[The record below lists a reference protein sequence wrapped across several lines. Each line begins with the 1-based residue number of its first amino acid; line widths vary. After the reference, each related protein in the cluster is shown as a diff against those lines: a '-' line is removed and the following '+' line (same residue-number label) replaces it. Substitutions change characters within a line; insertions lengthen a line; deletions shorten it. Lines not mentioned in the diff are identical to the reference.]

1 MKIENL
7 LVAFFF
13 IVLFLTLVN
22 IEPFQTGHFI
32 MPSPI
37 SLEASLFLIIISL
50 VIIIFILL
58 RKKGY
63 TPIIDKIKEKYNI

>member
-1 MKIENL
+1 MKLENL
-7 LVAFFF
+7 IVAFF
-13 IVLFLTLVN
+13 IIILFLTLVN
-22 IEPFQTGHFI
+22 IDPYYTGHFM

-63 TPIIDKIKEKYNI
+63 TPILDKFKPRRS